1 MIIFDPEFTEV
12 IYLDTECYVPIEDRG
27 RSSGS
32 LVVNPWKSRH
42 SLLGG
47 VFVRAFPLKGSAI
60 EMEPIWSW
68 KLGSEKDAIKRIH
81 DFFRASWKMIE
92 HRTPDHPDLIL
103 VGTGISR
110 FDIPM
115 LFAKSSMNG
124 IDSNEALYDMYFK
137 TKMVD
142 LDIAGIPLFDRT
154 PAPVL
159 YPKKVTQLMSR
170 FGIAASKVSGKS
182 VWELYDNQA
191 FEDIEKRTAGEV
203 EAIMKIASKIL
214 PMRRT

>member
-1 MIIFDPEFTEV
+1 
-12 IYLDTECYVPIEDRG
+12 
-27 RSSGS
+27 
-32 LVVNPWKSRH
+32 
-42 SLLGG
+42 
-47 VFVRAFPLKGSAI
+47 
-60 EMEPIWSW
+60 
-68 KLGSEKDAIKRIH
+68 
-81 DFFRASWKMIE
+81 
-92 HRTPDHPDLIL
+92 
-103 VGTGISR
+103 
-110 FDIPM
+110 
-115 LFAKSSMNG
+115 MNR
-124 IDSNEALYDMYFK
+124 IDSNEALYDTYFK